1 MTSQFAQAIFDK
13 LFVPDGKR
21 FVVALN
27 REKLLF
33 TQEVCAK
40 LEGTFAVQ
48 IHFCDVMVR
57 IETKSVLY

>member
-1 MTSQFAQAIFDK
+1 MVSQFAQAIFDK

-27 REKLLF
+27 AKLLF

-40 LEGTFAVQ
+40 SEGTFAVQ
-48 IHFCDVMVR
+48 IHYGEALV
-57 IETKSVLY
+57 S